1 MGLGKI
7 FVFSALSGV
16 SFAFSYRTGQE
27 SQTGFVFTILDI
39 LNKSEDA
46 TTQAFVTVVSIVTT
60 IFFIYGLSVFF
71 RQVYEN
77 RLAGVV
83 TAVVGFTGSFVIMS
97 SSEQNPL
104 LIFLGVGLW
113 ITGIVIARLLVRKN
127 RMQ

>member
-7 FVFSALSGV
+7 FIFSTLSGL

-27 SQTGFVFTILDI
+27 SQTGFVFVILDF
-39 LNKSEDA
+39 LNKSGDPR
-46 TTQAFVTVVSIVTT
+46 TQAFVTVASIAAT

-104 LIFLGVGLW
+104 LIFLGG
-113 ITGIVIARLLVRKN
+113 G
-127 RMQ
+127 

>member
-7 FVFSALSGV
+7 FLFSALSGI

-27 SQTGFVFTILDI
+27 SQAGIVFVILDM
-39 LNKSEDA
+39 LNKSGDV
-46 TTQAFVTVVSIVTT
+46 TTHAFVTVASIVAT

-71 RQVYEN
+71 RQIYEH

-83 TAVVGFTGSFVIMS
+83 TAVVGFLGSFVILS

-104 LIFLGVGLW
+104 LIFLGAGLW
-113 ITGIVIARLLVRKN
+113 IAGIVIASLFRKK
-127 RMQ
+127 R

>member
-27 SQTGFVFTILDI
+27 SQTGLVFTILDI
-39 LNKSEDA
+39 LNKSGDA
-46 TTQAFVTVVSIVTT
+46 TTQAFVTVASIAAT

-83 TAVVGFTGSFVIMS
+83 TAVVGFTGSFVILS
-97 SSEQNPL
+97 SSEQNTL
-104 LIFLGVGLW
+104 LIILGAGLW
-113 ITGIVIARLLVRKN
+113 IAGIVIASLIGKKS
-127 RMQ
+127 

>member
-7 FVFSALSGV
+7 FLFSALSGI

-27 SQTGFVFTILDI
+27 SQAGIVFVILDM
-39 LNKSEDA
+39 LNKSGDA
-46 TTQAFVTVVSIVTT
+46 TTHAFVTIASIVAT

-71 RQVYEN
+71 RQIYEH

-83 TAVVGFTGSFVIMS
+83 TAVVGFLGSFVILS

-104 LIFLGVGLW
+104 LIFLGAGLW
-113 ITGIVIARLLVRKN
+113 VAGIVIASLFRKK
-127 RMQ
+127 R

>member
-7 FVFSALSGV
+7 FIFSALSGI
-16 SFAFSYRTGQE
+16 SFTFSYRTGQE
-27 SQTGFVFTILDI
+27 SQGGAVFVLLDL
-39 LNKSEDA
+39 LNKSGDA
-46 TTQAFVTVVSIVTT
+46 TTQAFVTVASIVAT

-83 TAVVGFTGSFVIMS
+83 TAIVGFTGSFVILS

-113 ITGIVIARLLVRKN
+113 ITGIVIASLLGKKS
-127 RMQ
+127 

>member
-7 FVFSALSGV
+7 FLFSALSGI

-27 SQTGFVFTILDI
+27 SQTGIVFVILDM
-39 LNKSEDA
+39 LNKSGDA
-46 TTQAFVTVVSIVTT
+46 TTHAFVTVASIAAT

-71 RQVYEN
+71 RQIYEH

-83 TAVVGFTGSFVIMS
+83 TAVVGFSGSFVILS

-104 LIFLGVGLW
+104 LIFLGAGLW
-113 ITGIVIARLLVRKN
+113 VAGIVIASLFRKK
-127 RMQ
+127 R

>member
-7 FVFSALSGV
+7 FLFSALSGI

-27 SQTGFVFTILDI
+27 SQAGIVFVILDM
-39 LNKSEDA
+39 LNKSGDA
-46 TTQAFVTVVSIVTT
+46 TTHAFVTVASIVAT

-71 RQVYEN
+71 RQIYEH

-83 TAVVGFTGSFVIMS
+83 TAVVGFLGSFVILS

-104 LIFLGVGLW
+104 LIFLGAGLW
-113 ITGIVIARLLVRKN
+113 IAGIVIASLFRKK
-127 RMQ
+127 R

>member
-7 FVFSALSGV
+7 FIFSALSGI
-16 SFAFSYRTGQE
+16 SFTFSYRTGQE
-27 SQTGFVFTILDI
+27 SQGGAVFVLLDFI
-39 LNKSEDA
+39 NKSGDV
-46 TTQAFVTVVSIVTT
+46 TTQAFVTVASIVAT

-83 TAVVGFTGSFVIMS
+83 TAIVGFTGSFVILS

-113 ITGIVIARLLVRKN
+113 IVGIVIASLLGKKS
-127 RMQ
+127 

>member
-7 FVFSALSGV
+7 FIFSALSGL

-27 SQTGFVFTILDI
+27 SQTGFVFVILDF
-39 LNKSEDA
+39 LNQSGDPR
-46 TTQAFVTVVSIVTT
+46 TQAFVTVASIVAT

-83 TAVVGFTGSFVIMS
+83 TAIVGFAGSFVIMS
-97 SSEQNPL
+97 SSEQNTL
-104 LIFLGVGLW
+104 LIILGVGLW
-113 ITGIVIARLLVRKN
+113 IAGIVIARLVRKN
-127 RMQ
+127 

>member
-71 RQVYEN
+71 RQIYEN
-77 RLAGVV
+77 RLAGII
-83 TAVVGFTGSFVIMS
+83 TAVVGFAGSFLILS
-97 SSEQNPL
+97 SSEQNTL

>member
-27 SQTGFVFTILDI
+27 SQTGLVFTILDI
-39 LNKSEDA
+39 LNKSGDA

-71 RQVYEN
+71 RQIYEN
-77 RLAGVV
+77 RLAGII
-83 TAVVGFTGSFVIMS
+83 TAVVGFAGSFLILS
-97 SSEQNPL
+97 SSEQNTL

-127 RMQ
+127 RLQ

>member
-27 SQTGFVFTILDI
+27 SQTGFVFAILDI
-39 LNKSEDA
+39 LNKSGDA
-46 TTQAFVTVVSIVTT
+46 TTQAFVTVASIVTT

-104 LIFLGVGLW
+104 LIFLGAGLW
-113 ITGIVIARLLVRKN
+113 IAGIVIASLLGRKN
-127 RMQ
+127 

>member
-71 RQVYEN
+71 RQIYEN
-77 RLAGVV
+77 RLAGII
-83 TAVVGFTGSFVIMS
+83 TAVVGFTGSFLILS
-97 SSEQNPL
+97 SSEQNTL

-113 ITGIVIARLLVRKN
+113 ITGIVIARLVRKN